1 MRYVEKTKRGV
12 FGWIVKITFILFQFL
27 MLMWFIN
34 YSSSVGEHFQNI
46 DNEAGKA
53 GATIGAGL
61 AYGFLGGV
69 WVGGTVI
76 LGIPLM
82 LTRRKEMVAVED

>member
-46 DNEAGKA
+46 DTKPAKQEQQSAPA
-53 GATIGAGL
+53 WHMVFL
-61 AYGFLGGV
+61 VAYGSAEL
-69 WVGGTVI
+69 
-76 LGIPLM
+76 
-82 LTRRKEMVAVED
+82 